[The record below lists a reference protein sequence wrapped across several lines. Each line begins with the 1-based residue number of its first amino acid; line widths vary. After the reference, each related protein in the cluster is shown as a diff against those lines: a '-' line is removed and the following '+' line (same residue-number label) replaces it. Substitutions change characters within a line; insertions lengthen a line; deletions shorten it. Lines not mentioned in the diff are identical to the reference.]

1 MRPLICYVCQTKCFF
16 YQQNIKNIKSKHS
29 NRPVIRF
36 IEIFAKNVNL
46 NRSTLESETSC
57 LCYECI
63 DKIDVYDLAKSTID
77 EIENEM
83 QNHLTRGNGSK
94 IESPSNCKGINQ
106 SSQNPKAT
114 QSESKLVEDSSQ
126 NGVEPEDENGME
138 QDGDSQ
144 GVNSM
149 NGSCF
154 SGNNDAEDDDDN
166 DDGNVDITDMY
177 ITDIK
182 EVCVSRFSVL
192 KFILNWKFINL
203 VFF

>member
-29 NRPVIRF
+29 NRPVIQF

-63 DKIDVYDLAKSTID
+63 DKIDVYDLAKSTIT

-83 QNHLTRGNGSK
+83 QNHLTRGNGLK
-94 IESPSNCKGINQ
+94 IESPSNSKRINQ
-106 SSQNPKAT
+106 SSHKPKAIPT
-114 QSESKLVEDSSQ
+114 ESKPVEDSSQ
-126 NGVEPEDENGME
+126 NGVEPENENGME
-138 QDGDSQ
+138 QDEDSQ
-144 GVNSM
+144 GMNSM

-154 SGNNDAEDDDDN
+154 SGNDDGADDDDN

-182 EVCVSRFSVL
+182 EVYIDVLFLDLFS
-192 KFILNWKFINL
+192 IGNS
-203 VFF
+203 